1 MRLFALSCR
10 DDPQEMAEV
19 RRGLVAF
26 AAEMLGGLPRKDQ
39 RAAHNDTQE
48 PVQTDTPEPVQN
60 YAA

>member
-1 MRLFALSCR
+1 
-10 DDPQEMAEV
+10 MAEV